1 MHRRTFLR
9 STAFLGAAVVVNPV
23 QFCTPSSSKLP
34 GQKAVGLQVYTLRDL
49 MAKDP
54 EGTLKTVADLGYNY
68 IELFGYREGM
78 YFGKTV
84 KEMQEFLQGIQL
96 PVFSSHI
103 PTGAQEPNLKGTVLN
118 DVERA
123 VADAKMLGQEY
134 LVCPWLAD
142 SERKTIDDYK
152 RLSVAFNKAGEVC
165 KQYGI
170 QFCYHNHDF
179 EFFKLDGQIP
189 MDVILAETDA
199 KLVQIELDIYWITKA
214 GFSYADYFK
223 RYPGRFP
230 LWHVKDMEDSPE
242 RAFAEVGSGVI
253 NWKEVF
259 AVAGQAGMKR
269 FFVEQDVCKRPPLE
283 SVKMSREYLRGIL

>member
-1 MHRRTFLR
+1 MDRRTFLR
-9 STAFLGAAVVVNPV
+9 STAFLSAAAVASPV
-23 QFCTPSSSKLP
+23 QLCTISKASMSHRK
-34 GQKAVGLQVYTLRDL
+34 QVGLQVYTLRDL
-49 MAKDP
+49 VVKDL
-54 EGTLKTVADLGYNY
+54 EGTLQAVAELGYNY

-84 KEMQEFLQGIQL
+84 KEMQQFLQRIDL
-96 PVFSSHI
+96 PAISSHI
-103 PTGAQEPNLKGTVLN
+103 PTGAMEPSLKGTVLN

-123 VADAKMLGQEY
+123 VADAKVLGQEY
-134 LVCPWLAD
+134 LVCPYLAE
-142 SERKTIDDYK
+142 SERKSIDDYK
-152 RLSVAFNKAGEVC
+152 RMAQAFNKAGEVC
-165 KQYGI
+165 RQYGI

-179 EFFKLDGQIP
+179 EFFRLDGQIP
-189 MDVILAETDA
+189 MDVLLAETDP

-214 GFSYADYFK
+214 GLSYADYFK

-242 RAFAEVGSGVI
+242 KAFAEVGSGTI
-253 NWKEVF
+253 PWKDVF
-259 AVAGQAGMKR
+259 ATAEQAGMKR

>member
-9 STAFLGAAVVVNPV
+9 STAFFSAAVVVNPV
-23 QFCTPSSSKLP
+23 QFCTPSSARLSE
-34 GQKAVGLQVYTLRDL
+34 QKAVGLQVYTLRDL
-49 MAKDP
+49 IAKDM
-54 EGTLKTVADLGYNY
+54 EGTLKAVADLGYNY
-68 IELFGYREGM
+68 IELFDYKEGM

-84 KEMQEFLQGIQL
+84 KEMQQFLKSIQL
-96 PVFSSHI
+96 PAISSHI
-103 PTGAQEPNLKGTVLN
+103 PTGAMVPNQKGTVLN

-123 VADAKMLGQEY
+123 VADAKTLGQEY
-134 LVCPWLAD
+134 LVCPHLAE
-142 SERKTIDDYK
+142 SERKSIDDYK
-152 RLSVAFNKAGEVC
+152 RIAQAFNKAGEVC

-179 EFFKLDGQIP
+179 EFFRLDGQIP
-189 MDVILAETDA
+189 MDVILAETSAD
-199 KLVQIELDIYWITKA
+199 LVKIELDIYWITKA

-242 RAFAEVGSGVI
+242 KAFAEVGSGVI

-259 AVAGQAGMKR
+259 ATAKQSGMKR
-269 FFVEQDVCKRPPLE
+269 FFVEQDKCKRPPLE
-283 SVKMSREYLRGIL
+283 SIQMSREYLRGIL